1 MAVIVDRIRDTATW
15 VDRVFRFRGHER
27 YVALQVVRC
36 TVAAVVAWLITAEW
50 LQFQQAF
57 LAPYVAVFLVEAT
70 VLRSLRQA
78 AIQVGAVVAGVLLA
92 VAVTRLVT
100 SSTVAIGVSV
110 AVGYLLGRWSRFE
123 SNGIWVAITALLVIA
138 TGATGSPVL
147 LGERLVETAI
157 GAVVG
162 VLVTA
167 IVFPPVYPAGAE
179 TAALTAELRDLL
191 RDMSS
196 GCCGVTAAEHGR
208 DSWVQRARGID
219 RLLHRAVD
227 ESRWAH
233 ESARFN
239 PRPSAAHTREQAHR
253 SDRTVDRLWYVSSSV
268 ESLAYAVETMTDDE
282 GEPAELRER
291 PRQAIGDLIAAL
303 ADLVEHLGDDA
314 DDATGEADRLCE
326 RRLAELESVA
336 AESTDPR
343 VTAQLG
349 AVLHPARRII
359 GAVR

>member
-27 YVALQVVRC
+27 YVALQTVRC
-36 TVAAVVAWLITAEW
+36 TVAAVVAWLIAAEW

-70 VLRSLRQA
+70 VIRSVRQA
-78 AIQVGAVVAGVLLA
+78 AVQVGAVVAGVLLA
-92 VAVTRLVT
+92 VVVTRVVE
-100 SSTVAIGVSV
+100 SSTAAIGVSV
-110 AVGYLLGRWSRFE
+110 AVGYLLGRWSKFG

-138 TGATGSPVL
+138 TGATGSAVL

-157 GAVVG
+157 GALVG

-167 IVFPPVYPAGAE
+167 LVFPPVYPAGEEAD
-179 TAALTAELRDLL
+179 ALTRELRDLL

-196 GCCGVTAAEHGR
+196 GCCGGEEVDRGDAG
-208 DSWVQRARGID
+208 WVQRARGID

-239 PRPSAAHTREQAHR
+239 PRPSAARIVEQAHR
-253 SDRTVDRLWYVSSSV
+253 SDRTVDRLWYVSSAV
-268 ESLAYAVETMTDDE
+268 EALAYAVEAVTDDDTDSTH
-282 GEPAELRER
+282 LRGR
-291 PRQAIGDLIAAL
+291 PRQVIGDLLAAL
-303 ADLVEHLGDDA
+303 AELVEHLDDDA
-314 DDATGEADRLCE
+314 YDEAGRLCE
-326 RRLAELESVA
+326 RRLAELGQVA

-349 AVLHPARRII
+349 AVLPPARRLI
-359 GAVR
+359 GAVQAR